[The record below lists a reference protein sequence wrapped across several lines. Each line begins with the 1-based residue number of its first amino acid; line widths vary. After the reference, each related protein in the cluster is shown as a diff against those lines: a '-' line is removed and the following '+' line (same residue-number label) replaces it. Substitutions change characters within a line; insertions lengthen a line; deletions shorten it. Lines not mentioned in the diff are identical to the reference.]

1 SAAGSAW
8 AVPNPMA
15 IAPVTYDTCYPH
27 PDTDDAVYAEHD
39 TDHPRYAD
47 PYSDHPRNPDAD
59 RSHNSTRA
67 NDAAAGYGAAS
78 TDITPDADAA
88 VSPGR
93 RERLAS
99 ARSAGTR

>member
-1 SAAGSAW
+1 HRSG
-8 AVPNPMA
+8 
-15 IAPVTYDTCYPH
+15 
-27 PDTDDAVYAEHD
+27 YADPD

-47 PYSDHPRNPDAD
+47 PNADHPRNPDAD